1 MIFDMRKDPK
11 SSFRPPTPLQTN
23 MQYAIFPHSWS
34 SVTLNIIGCTN
45 QHGTDV
51 SCPEYYAMNHT
62 VYSVWCL
69 KDNLLLQALP
79 IPELK
84 AVWMLDQALIC
95 SAHPFQDLQNTADKK
110 TSEGRLMG
118 SLGGKKEL
126 FASVALA
133 PSLVSRSDAL
143 GGFASAASCR
153 ALLLGGCPRLSQ
165 PPGFLSAL
173 QGRLILVHRAHI
185 FHIYAVD
192 WTTNISLHTFP
203 RAWIALFLW
212 SFKNQLTSLWTK
224 GQIEH
229 ICSNS

>member
-1 MIFDMRKDPK
+1 
-11 SSFRPPTPLQTN
+11 
-23 MQYAIFPHSWS
+23 MQYAIFSHSWS

-173 QGRLILVHRAHI
+173 QGRLILVHWAH
-185 FHIYAVD
+185 HSWKNVKQ
-192 WTTNISLHTFP
+192 NSLSFAICCWLNNQHFP
-203 RAWIALFLW
+203 FIHFQALGWITPFLW
-212 SFKNQLTSLWTK
+212 PFQNRPSSVWM
-224 GQIEH
+224 
-229 ICSNS
+229 